1 MRFINIAR
9 TNTKV
14 FVTIVIVYL
23 LLATS
28 PFLGTGIF
36 RFIPTLVLILI
47 LLCGLL
53 SWADSRTPRMKM
65 LVSLYCAYAIVS
77 SMFCTGSGNFF
88 TTLLQS
94 TFWCWIYYVA
104 NVICHD
110 KNLSFGNYDKFTLAL
125 AIAFALA
132 FFIHHRTSASD
143 SELEGDNSV
152 FFVLLMIPWISLV
165 SNNSKRWLATI
176 LIVLCSIV
184 SLKRSAIIIGLSS
197 SALIYF
203 RDFLWRRKKSVAT
216 LFGAVII
223 VMLAVGI
230 MYTQSETIDKV
241 SQRFEQVED
250 DGGSGR
256 DVIYADVINR
266 YEQGSIIQKV
276 FGRGFDS
283 VRRDSTFF
291 VPVSAHNDFLEV
303 LYDFGII
310 GFVIYVMIHLSLIK
324 WNIRLVRQRSPLGF
338 PVMISYVCFIV
349 MSMVSHLVLYPT
361 YFAILVSF
369 WAFAECK
376 NRQLG
381 YRN

>member
-1 MRFINIAR
+1 
-9 TNTKV
+9 
-14 FVTIVIVYL
+14 
-23 LLATS
+23 
-28 PFLGTGIF
+28 
-36 RFIPTLVLILI
+36 
-47 LLCGLL
+47 
-53 SWADSRTPRMKM
+53 MKM

-77 SMFCTGSGNFF
+77 SIFYTGSGNFF
-88 TTLLQS
+88 TTLIQS

-104 NVICHD
+104 NVICYD
-110 KNLSFGNYDKFTLAL
+110 KDLSFGNYDKLTLAL
-125 AIAFALA
+125 TIAFALA
-132 FFIHHRTSASD
+132 FFIHHRTSASG

-165 SNNSKRWLATI
+165 VNNSKRWLAII
-176 LIVLCSIV
+176 LVVLCSIV

-197 SALIYF
+197 SVFIYF
-203 RDFLWRRKKSVAT
+203 RDFLWKRKKSVAT

-223 VMLAVGI
+223 VILAVGI

-276 FGRGFDS
+276 FGHGFDS

-324 WNIRLVRQRSPLGF
+324 WTIRLVRQRSPLGF

-349 MSMVSHLVLYPT
+349 MSLVSHLILYPT